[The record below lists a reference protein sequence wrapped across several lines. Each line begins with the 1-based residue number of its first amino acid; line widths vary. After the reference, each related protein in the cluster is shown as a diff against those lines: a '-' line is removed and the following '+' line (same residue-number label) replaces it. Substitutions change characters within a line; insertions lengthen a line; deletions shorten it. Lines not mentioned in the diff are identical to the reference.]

1 MDRQGGHVSDKVEAL
16 REALARF
23 EPYLTG
29 ESNPRQE
36 YRTGLQILART
47 ARLLADN
54 PALYEMLEG
63 GAVVEERYLWYEGPV
78 LIVKE
83 QPR

>member
-1 MDRQGGHVSDKVEAL
+1 MDRT
-16 REALARF
+16 
-23 EPYLTG
+23 P
-29 ESNPRQE
+29 ESW
-36 YRTGLQILART
+36 TVWTA

-54 PALYEMLEG
+54 PALYEMLEA